1 MAESGL
7 VQKIWR
13 IIFPILLYEVLSMLY
28 PEFLRIVLGERQS
41 EPTLA
46 MWFLAIENLLMLPV
60 FWLLYQRERRKH
72 GRKASFGGKDVFC
85 VILGSLCISRGINYF
100 LAITFLPELFP
111 GYRAVSEE
119 IYDCGLW
126 SQIAATVVSAP
137 LLEEVLMRG
146 LVYERLKEAAGNVRM
161 AMITSALIFGL
172 FHGNVVQGIYAFAMG
187 LFFVQVYE
195 ACGSLALA
203 VLAHIAANTVSVL
216 AGQYSWTG
224 RLNGIPGVYYLVTA
238 CFLMAGLFCW
248 RYFWLRNGERG

>member
-1 MAESGL
+1 MAGSGL
-7 VQKIWR
+7 AQKIWR
-13 IIFPILLYEVLSMLY
+13 IIFPILLYEALSMLY
-28 PEFLRIVLGERQS
+28 PEFLRIVLGERQP
-41 EPTLA
+41 EPILA
-46 MWFLAIENLLMLPV
+46 MWFLAIENLLMLPM
-60 FWLLYQRERRKH
+60 FWFLYQRGQRMHRRKV
-72 GRKASFGGKDVFC
+72 SFGGKDVFC

-111 GYRAVSEE
+111 GYRAVSEG
-119 IYDCGLW
+119 IYDCSLW

-146 LVYERLKEAAGNVRM
+146 LVYERLKEATGNIRM
-161 AMITSALIFGL
+161 AMIASALIFGL
-172 FHGNVVQGIYAFAMG
+172 FHGNVVQGIYAFVMG

-203 VLAHIAANTVSVL
+203 VLAHIVANTVSVL

-224 RLNGIPGVYYLVTA
+224 KLSKTFGAYYLITA

-248 RYFWLRNGERG
+248 KYFWLRNEERG